1 MAMALAIEAS
11 DLGFSY
17 PDGTRVLEAVDW
29 TVEEGAFQLLV
40 GATGSGKTTL
50 LRQVV
55 FAVAPAGERTGRLHV
70 FGTDPASRPPREA
83 AQTAGY
89 VFQDPA
95 SHIVCDTV
103 ERELA
108 FGLQN
113 LGVEPSLMRRRLA
126 EVAHFFG
133 IEPWLHRATAEL
145 SGGQQQVLAL
155 AACLALR
162 PRIVLLDEP
171 TAQLDPV
178 AEKNFLH
185 GLFRV
190 NRELG
195 VTVVVATHAPDVMAD
210 YATDAVALEG
220 GRASRVPLDAF
231 RPRPLRGAGVRAA
244 APAGVGAG
252 LAVDVRDAWVRF
264 GKTSPWVLRG
274 LDAAVPRGSHTALLG
289 GNGSGKTTLLKAIA
303 QVMRPERGSVKN
315 ALTKGQAFLPQDP
328 RLLFMCDSTIEELQE
343 WQRACGYGDAA
354 VDAMLKRCGLESRAA
369 VHPYDLSGGERQKLA
384 LAKLLLT
391 KPSLLLLD
399 EPTKGLDG
407 ASKAEVA
414 GLIEE
419 ARAAGATV
427 VSATH
432 DLAFARLCATQVA
445 LLFDGQVAAAE
456 APEAFFC
463 DNVFYRPLDDAF
475 ARCWRARHEAAD
487 ARARAEKGDAPGG
500 EG

>member
-1 MAMALAIEAS
+1 MTLAIESS

-17 PDGTRVLEAVDW
+17 PDGTQVLEAVDW

-50 LRQVV
+50 LRQ
-55 FAVAPAGERTGRLHV
+55 AVPAIAPVGERMGRLRV
-70 FGTDPASRPPREA
+70 FGVDPAARPPREA

-113 LGVEPSLMRRRLA
+113 LGVDPSLMRRRLA

-133 IEPWLHRATAEL
+133 IEPWLHRPTAEL

-178 AEKNFLH
+178 AGKNFLH

-195 VTVVVATHAPDVMAD
+195 VTVVVATHAPAAMAD

-220 GRASRVPLDAF
+220 GSLARVPLDAF
-231 RPRPLRGAGVRAA
+231 RPRPLADAGGHAA
-244 APAGVGAG
+244 APAGAGAG

-264 GKTSPWVLRG
+264 DKASPWVLRG
-274 LDAAVPRGSHTALLG
+274 LDAVVPSGSHTALLG

-303 QVMRPERGSVKN
+303 QVMRPERGFVKN
-315 ALTKGQAFLPQDP
+315 ALAKGQAFLPQDP
-328 RLLFMCDSTIEELQE
+328 RLLFMCDSAIEELQE
-343 WQRACGYGDAA
+343 WQRACGYGDDD
-354 VDAMLKRCGLESRAA
+354 VDAMLKRCGLESRVA

-427 VSATH
+427 VCATH
-432 DLAFARLCATQVA
+432 DLAFARLCATRVA
-445 LLFDGQVAAAE
+445 LLFDGRLAAVE
-456 APEAFFC
+456 VPEAFFR
-463 DNVFYRPLDDAF
+463 DNMFYRPLDDAF
-475 ARCWRARHEAAD
+475 ARCWRARQEAAD
-487 ARARAEKGDAPGG
+487 ARARAEEGDAPGG